1 MSHAEATAYF
11 RYLQIFDLAR
21 SYEDSMVRLAV
32 EVRDAVDRP
41 VVLPDRRREL
51 DTDPFAGRERGRTT
65 ESYDA
70 SSGRNARDRPE
81 RRVCA
86 HAEPVQVKSKC
97 QVKERSAPQLPR
109 DAAFAC
115 F

>member
-1 MSHAEATAYF
+1 M
-11 RYLQIFDLAR
+11 I
-21 SYEDSMVRLAV
+21 RLAV
-32 EVRDAVDRP
+32 EIRDAVDRP

-51 DTDPFAGRERGRTT
+51 DTDPFAGRERGRAT

-70 SSGRNARDRPE
+70 SSGRDARDRPE

-97 QVKERSAPQLPR
+97 EVKERSAPQLHIS
-109 DAAFAC
+109 AASALASDHHSQAGSGTDNTLRLTRVLP
-115 F
+115 